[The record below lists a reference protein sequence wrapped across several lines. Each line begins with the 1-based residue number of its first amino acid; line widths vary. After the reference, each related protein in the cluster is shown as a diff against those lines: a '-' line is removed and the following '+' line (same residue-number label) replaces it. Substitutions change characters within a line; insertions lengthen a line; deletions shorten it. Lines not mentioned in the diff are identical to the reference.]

1 MCVCVCV
8 FVCEC
13 VCVCMYCACVSDYL
27 RHGATETDGEGEDAS
42 GGHEPRVHRLKEDV
56 LAAVLQVHDH
66 GAEPVQT

>member
-1 MCVCVCV
+1 
-8 FVCEC
+8 
-13 VCVCMYCACVSDYL
+13 MYCACVSDYL